1 MEKNRLISKNEKNN
15 AIEEDKLS
23 LSQNLVLDLL
33 KKYSHDDIK
42 NYLFNKDNKNENEEL
57 QIKLKELVD
66 CVDKDEM
73 AKLLKKEDINKQSII
88 QKNGGEIFQINS
100 KSEGEKTLEGKLK
113 SDNNYEKKMKQIKPF
128 INKIIYKQNH
138 DKDIIC
144 AYRYITVKK
153 GNIYLL
159 RCQDKFCKSKAY
171 YNFESKE
178 IAIYQ
183 EHSKELKNHI
193 NIHL

>member
-1 MEKNRLISKNEKNN
+1 
-15 AIEEDKLS
+15 
-23 LSQNLVLDLL
+23 
-33 KKYSHDDIK
+33 
-42 NYLFNKDNKNENEEL
+42 
-57 QIKLKELVD
+57 
-66 CVDKDEM
+66 
-73 AKLLKKEDINKQSII
+73 
-88 QKNGGEIFQINS
+88 
-100 KSEGEKTLEGKLK
+100 
-113 SDNNYEKKMKQIKPF
+113 MKQIKPRENPKPF
-128 INKIIYKQNH
+128 INKIIYKQNQ

-193 NIHL
+193 LFFSSQIKNLSNYIYQITQMTTSKV